1 MGNSLKNSILLHKL
15 ERHLR
20 IQVVDGGSN
29 TCSTQHV
36 LWRVVEWLGE
46 SFVAVAVIPVV
57 AVAVAM
63 GSEYCV

>member
-1 MGNSLKNSILLHKL
+1 MGNSLKNSILLYML

-20 IQVVDGGSN
+20 IQVIDGRSN

-46 SFVAVAVIPVV
+46 SFVAVAV

-63 GSEYCV
+63 GSEF

>member
-20 IQVVDGGSN
+20 IQVIDGGSN

-36 LWRVVEWLGE
+36 LWRVVEWLGK
-46 SFVAVAVIPVV
+46 SFVAVAQWQWQWQWVLSTV
-57 AVAVAM
+57 
-63 GSEYCV
+63 YR